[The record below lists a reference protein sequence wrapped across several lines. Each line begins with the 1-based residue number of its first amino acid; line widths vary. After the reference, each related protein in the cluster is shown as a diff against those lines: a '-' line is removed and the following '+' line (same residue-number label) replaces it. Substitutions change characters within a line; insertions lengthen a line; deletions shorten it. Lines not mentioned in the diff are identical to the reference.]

1 MYQRYTKRIL
11 DFFAALIAICI
22 LSPFLILFTIIGAFA
37 MRGNPFFRQP
47 RPGKDGKIFF
57 LLKFRSMNNRRDKS
71 GNLLPDEKRLT
82 AYGRLIRA
90 LSIDELPS
98 LFNILRGDLSL
109 VGPRPQLVLDM
120 VFMNERERQRHSVRQ
135 GLTGLAQV
143 NGRNAISWD
152 EKFAYDLQYIEKI
165 TFWGDLKILLR
176 TVGCVLDRR
185 DVSQEGMAT
194 AEDFCDYLLKNG
206 RIDQAT
212 YDAGKKEAARLI
224 AEAIGK

>member
-1 MYQRYTKRIL
+1 MYAKYIKRIL
-11 DFFAALIAICI
+11 DFFVALVAICI
-22 LSPFLILFTIIGAFA
+22 LSPLLLILTLTGAIA
-37 MRGNPFFRQP
+37 MRGNPFFLQP

-57 LLKFRSMNNRRDKS
+57 LLKFRSMNNRRDKN

-82 AYGRLIRA
+82 RYGKIIRA
-90 LSIDELPS
+90 LSLDELPS
-98 LFNILRGDLSL
+98 LFNILGGTLSL

-120 VFMNERERQRHSVRQ
+120 VFMNETEKKRHSVRQ

-143 NGRNAISWD
+143 SGRNAISWD
-152 EKFAYDLQYIEKI
+152 EKFAYDLQYIEHI
-165 TFWGDLKILLR
+165 TFWGDLSILFR
-176 TVGCVLDRR
+176 TVLCVLKHH

-224 AEAIGK
+224 AARMNR